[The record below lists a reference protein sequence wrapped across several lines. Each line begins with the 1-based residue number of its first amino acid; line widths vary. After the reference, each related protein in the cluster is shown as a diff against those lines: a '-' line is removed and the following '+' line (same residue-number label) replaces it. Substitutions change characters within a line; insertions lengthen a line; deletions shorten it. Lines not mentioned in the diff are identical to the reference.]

1 MKKSIT
7 VKKKSGKDL
16 LLGALGN
23 EIKWTEVGICGWW

>member
-1 MKKSIT
+1 MAKKSIVLLRMKKSIT

-23 EIKWTEVGICGWW
+23 EIK